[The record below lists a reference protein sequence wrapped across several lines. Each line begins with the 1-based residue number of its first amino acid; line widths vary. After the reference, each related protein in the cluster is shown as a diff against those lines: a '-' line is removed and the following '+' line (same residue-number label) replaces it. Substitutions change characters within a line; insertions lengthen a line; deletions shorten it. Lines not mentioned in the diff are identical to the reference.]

1 LNKIQNIY
9 CFLFV
14 STLYSICKGDKAPAQ
29 RDERLIMSKLFKQ
42 IGRTVDGPALISG
55 LLALYG
61 LVLVTQMV
69 TGLAII

>member
-1 LNKIQNIY
+1 MDA
-9 CFLFV
+9 
-14 STLYSICKGDKAPAQ
+14 LYSNCKGDNALVQ
-29 RDERLIMSKLFKQ
+29 RDKRLIMSKLFKQ
-42 IGRTVDGPALISG
+42 IGRSVDGPALISG

>member
-1 LNKIQNIY
+1 MY
-9 CFLFV
+9 A
-14 STLYSICKGDKAPAQ
+14 LYSICKGNKALVQ

-42 IGRTVDGPALISG
+42 IGRSVDGPTLISG

-69 TGLAII
+69 TGIAII

>member
-1 LNKIQNIY
+1 M
-9 CFLFV
+9 FV
-14 STLYSICKGDKAPAQ
+14 DTLYSICKGDEAPAQ
-29 RDERLIMSKLFKQ
+29 RDEKLIMSKLFKQ

-61 LVLVTQMV
+61 LVLVTQTV

>member
-1 LNKIQNIY
+1 
-9 CFLFV
+9 
-14 STLYSICKGDKAPAQ
+14 
-29 RDERLIMSKLFKQ
+29 MSKLFKQ
-42 IGRTVDGPALISG
+42 MGRAVDGPALISG

>member
-1 LNKIQNIY
+1 MDA
-9 CFLFV
+9 
-14 STLYSICKGDKAPAQ
+14 LYYISKGDNALVQ

-42 IGRTVDGPALISG
+42 IGRSVDGPTLISG

>member
-1 LNKIQNIY
+1 MDALYLNRG
-9 CFLFV
+9 
-14 STLYSICKGDKAPAQ
+14 GDKALAQ
-29 RDERLIMSKLFKQ
+29 PDERLTMSKLFKQ
-42 IGRTVDGPALISG
+42 IGRSVDGPALISG

>member
-1 LNKIQNIY
+1 MDA
-9 CFLFV
+9 
-14 STLYSICKGDKAPAQ
+14 LYSIRKGDEAPAQ
-29 RDERLIMSKLFKQ
+29 QDERLIMSKLFKR